1 MPELGDCRWAGENTK
16 VVTVLHSS
24 FYQEME
30 SISSPCLSGLV
41 FGGIECRGC
50 KFMEGLGLDLR
61 RPYSVYSFTLKTV
74 LPLYEQGQAA
84 VSAFCLLQ
92 SLPAALDSSLQCFID

>member
-1 MPELGDCRWAGENTK
+1 
-16 VVTVLHSS
+16 
-24 FYQEME
+24 
-30 SISSPCLSGLV
+30 
-41 FGGIECRGC
+41 
-50 KFMEGLGLDLR
+50 MEGLGLDLR